1 MYWLRKLLGKQ
12 GPWAG
17 IANRHAVI
25 YWEGRRKMTIAG
37 EMLDN
42 GFQIYVASIT
52 TWDDSKGELISE
64 SERQRILQNV
74 IHSLESQGA
83 RVVID

>member
-1 MYWLRKLLGKQ
+1 
-12 GPWAG
+12 
-17 IANRHAVI
+17 
-25 YWEGRRKMTIAG
+25 MTIAG